1 MTAGGGRPDLLIVG
15 GGPAGLA
22 TAIAARLAGLSAT
35 VLDRSR
41 PPIDKPC
48 GEGLMPAGVERL
60 EALGV
65 RLPAA
70 AGRPFRGIR
79 YRDGELVAEA
89 EFPGAPGL
97 GVRRTALHAAL
108 VRRAEEVGAELRWGT
123 AVRGSAGRGRD
134 GGSGPGGI
142 ATGTVL
148 TDEGPLAGRWLVG
161 ADGLNSRVR
170 RWAGLERPPAG
181 RRARWRFG
189 VRRHYRLA
197 PWTDKVEVW
206 WADGVEAYVTP
217 VAAREVGV
225 AMLWSGGK
233 SRFDRLL
240 ERFPALAERLAGAE
254 PASRDKGAGPLE
266 RRPRRVWRGRLLL
279 VGDAAGYVDAITG
292 EGLDLAFHQAF
303 ALVEAVGRGD
313 PRRYARFCRRLFR
326 LPFALI
332 RLLLFAERHPAIR
345 RRLIRTLAEEPWL
358 FRRLLA
364 IHARHRPPTSLG
376 LSGLLR
382 LARVLVR

>member
-1 MTAGGGRPDLLIVG
+1 MSRAKPDLLIVG

-22 TAIAARLAGLSAT
+22 TAIAARLGGLTAT

-48 GEGLMPAGVERL
+48 GEGLMPAGVARL

-65 RLPAA
+65 RLPEG

-79 YRDGELVAEA
+79 YRDGEHVAEA

-97 GVRRTALHAAL
+97 GLRRTTLHGALA
-108 VRRAEEVGAELRWGT
+108 RRAAEVGVDLRWDTG
-123 AVRGSAGRGRD
+123 VRGLAE
-134 GGSGPGGI
+134 GGV
-142 ATGTVL
+142 ATAEGVL
-148 TDEGPLAGRWLVG
+148 KGRWLVG
-161 ADGLNSRVR
+161 ADGLNSRLR
-170 RWAGLERPPAG
+170 QWAGLETEGPRGP
-181 RRARWRFG
+181 RRRFG
-189 VRRHYRLA
+189 VRRHFRRE

-217 VAAREVGV
+217 VAAQEIGV

-240 ERFPALAERLAGAE
+240 RRFPGLAERLAGAE
-254 PASRDKGAGPLE
+254 VSSRDQGTGPLD
-266 RRPRRVWRGRLLL
+266 RRPRRVYKDRLLL

-303 ALVEAVGRGD
+303 ALVEAVRKGD
-313 PRRYARFCRRLFR
+313 PRHYSRYCRRLTR

-332 RLLLFAERHPAIR
+332 HLLLFAERRPALR
-345 RRLIRTLAEEPWL
+345 RRLIRTLADDPRL
-358 FRRLLA
+358 FQRLLA
-364 IHARHRPPTSLG
+364 IHSRDRPPHSLG
-376 LSGLLR
+376 LTGAWA
-382 LARVLVR
+382 LARGLMR

>member
-1 MTAGGGRPDLLIVG
+1 MSTGDLASPRPPSRSEGCDLLVVG

-22 TAIAARLAGLSAT
+22 TAIAARLNSLAAT

-48 GEGLMPAGVERL
+48 GEGLMPAGVARL

-65 RLPAA
+65 RLPESV
-70 AGRPFRGIR
+70 GRPFRGIC

-97 GVRRTALHAAL
+97 GIRRTALHQAL
-108 VRRAEEVGAELRWGT
+108 ARRAEEVGVELRWGT
-123 AVRGSAGRGRD
+123 VVRGLTPRGVTTDD
-134 GGSGPGGI
+134 GE
-142 ATGTVL
+142 VR
-148 TDEGPLAGRWLVG
+148 GRWLIG
-161 ADGLNSRVR
+161 ADGLTSRVR
-170 RWAGLERPPAG
+170 RWAALEG
-181 RRARWRFG
+181 REPSGRHRRFG
-189 VRRHYRLA
+189 VRRHFRRE

-217 VAAREVGV
+217 VAAREIGV
-225 AMLWSGGK
+225 AMLWSGEK
-233 SRFDRLL
+233 SRFDLL
-240 ERFPALAERLAGAE
+240 LNRFPALAERLAGAE
-254 PASRDKGAGPLE
+254 VASRDKGAGPFH
-266 RRPRRVWRGRLLL
+266 RRPRRVWRDRLLL

-303 ALVEAVGRGD
+303 ALVEAVSSGD
-313 PRRYARFCRRLFR
+313 PRRYARFCRRLTR

-332 RLLLFAERHPAIR
+332 HLLLFAERRPALR

-358 FRRLLA
+358 FGRLLA
-364 IHARHRPPTSLG
+364 IHARDQPPHSLG
-376 LSGLLR
+376 PGGAWRLARGLLR
-382 LARVLVR
+382 